1 MNKPI
6 SRRDFLKVSGVLTAG
21 LPLFHQSSL
30 TSAGF
35 TNLTKDNK
43 GKKRLRVAHI
53 TDIHYIPGD
62 IWDVPQ
68 ERFLKALADIHHLKP
83 KVNVIFNTGDTIF
96 DSLDSDMD
104 WTQYQWDAFNQIMAA
119 KCSLPVYHCIG
130 NHDVWGWAY
139 QNTDPTIV
147 NDPLFGKAMAVQ
159 KLSLPGRYYSFDLGG
174 WHFIM
179 LDSMQPPEVE
189 EPFTCYIGKLDEEQ
203 FEWLTQELN
212 AIQDKPICILS
223 HIPLLC
229 ACEYYDGD
237 NETPDYW
244 KVPAAWMH
252 IDSRR
257 TRNLFLEHPN
267 VKLCLSG
274 HAHQQ
279 EELSYLKVKYLNDGA
294 ICGAWWEGAYL
305 DFPPGYV
312 IIDLYDDGS
321 CTSEFVVY

>member
-1 MNKPI
+1 MDKTI
-6 SRRDFLKVSGVLTAG
+6 SRRGFLKTGGAALGASFLVKE
-21 LPLFHQSSL
+21 
-30 TSAGF
+30 F
-35 TNLTKDNK
+35 TPNSYSN
-43 GKKRLRVAHI
+43 RAASEIAANRVLRVAHI
-53 TDIHYIPGD
+53 TDVHYFPYKKIPKL
-62 IWDVPQ
+62 
-68 ERFLKALADIHHLKP
+68 FASALQQIQNIDP
-83 KVNVIFNTGDTIF
+83 TPDVIFNTGDSIF
-96 DSLDSDMD
+96 DSLDMD
-104 WTQYQWDAFNQIMAA
+104 KYWTQYQWDAFNQIMATE
-119 KCSLPVYHCIG
+119 CSLPVYHCLG

-139 QNTDPTIV
+139 QYTDPSIV
-147 NDPLFGKAMAVQ
+147 DDPLFGKEMAVQ
-159 KLSLPGRYYSFDLGG
+159 VLNLPGRYYSFDLAG
-174 WHFIM
+174 WHFII

-203 FEWLTQELN
+203 FGWLEKELKQN
-212 AIQDKPICILS
+212 RKQPVCILS

-274 HAHQQ
+274 HAHQV
-279 EELSYLKVKYLNDGA
+279 EDLRYLGVKYLNDGA
-294 ICGAWWEGAYL
+294 ICGAWWDGSYL

-312 IIDLYDDGS
+312 IVDLYDDGS
-321 CTSEFVVY
+321 STSQFMTY